1 MEKVSEASY
10 SAKPSRL
17 DRLAII
23 CATGGGAGYF
33 PWAPGT
39 VGTLVGVALVLC
51 TKSFSLGIQVLIVL
65 AWIIIAV
72 YAANRAGVFFG
83 ASDDNRI
90 VSDEIAGYLVTML
103 GVPISVSTV
112 ILGFMLFRFFD
123 IVKPWP
129 ASYFDQKMHNGLGNV
144 LDDVVAA
151 LYARVAI
158 AATMVMLAQ

>member
-1 MEKVSEASY
+1 MEKVTEASY
-10 SAKPSRL
+10 RAKLSLLERM
-17 DRLAII
+17 AII
-23 CATGGGAGYF
+23 CATGGGVGYF

-39 VGTLVGVALVLC
+39 IGTLVGVLLVLC
-51 TKSFSLGIQVLIVL
+51 TNSFSLGIQISIAL
-65 AWIIIAV
+65 AWIFIAV

-83 ASDDNRI
+83 ASDDSRI

-112 ILGFMLFRFFD
+112 ILGFLLFRFFD

-151 LYARVAI
+151 LYSRAII
-158 AATMVMLAQ
+158 AAIFIIYK